1 MRIVQWEVYDPVTG
15 ASLTTC
21 ATRAEAVQ
29 AAQAA
34 QRENGRDYAAR
45 TVPDYGQL
53 SRAIAAADHEA
64 LLDPR
69 GPDAKWPE
77 KDEIEKAVYI
87 TLSDHLK
94 LLQENAELRGLL
106 AAMMLQQ
113 EIQRM
118 VLHSGTAREGRE
130 QYRWLRWRI
139 TETHQVVV
147 WLEELDTGTGGSGRS
162 ARLTIQESEENK

>member
-1 MRIVQWEVYDPVTG
+1 MRTVQWEVYDPDTG

-34 QRENGRDYAAR
+34 QRENGRDYAVR
-45 TVPDYGQL
+45 TVPDYGKL
-53 SRAIAAADHEA
+53 SRALEAADHEA

-69 GPDAKWPE
+69 GPDVKWPE
-77 KDEIEKAVYI
+77 TNEIQKAVYI
-87 TLSDHLK
+87 TVSDCLK
-94 LLQENAELRGLL
+94 LLRENAELRGSVMEMILL
-106 AAMMLQQ
+106 
-113 EIQRM
+113 
-118 VLHSGTAREGRE
+118 VLRSGSAREGGE